1 MSDLSQLDVFFSVQT
16 FHEEQL
22 RDKTVVISDVLRAT
36 STIVTALANGAQKVI
51 PVGDMGEASRIA
63 QSVDSDNYLLCGEKD
78 GIKIDGYDLGNSP
91 LEYTS
96 EAISG
101 KSLIFNTTNGTKA
114 IKKSMSA
121 AELFIASFH
130 NLDAVVDA
138 LRETENEIV
147 IVCSGWK
154 GRLSLEDLLL
164 AGNIIFNLTGGQ
176 LQPDAR
182 DGAKVAFTIYEKFGN
197 DLESVIFH
205 SNHAARLK
213 ELVVDTQ
220 DISYCCQINMT
231 RVLPVLKE
239 GIITNR
245 HVKETK

>member
-16 FHEEQL
+16 FNEEQL
-22 RDKTVVISDVLRAT
+22 RNKTVVISDVLRAT
-36 STIVTALANGAQKVI
+36 STIVTAIANGAEKII
-51 PVGDMGEASRIA
+51 PVGDMGEASKLS
-63 QSVDSDNYLLCGEKD
+63 QNVDSDNFLLCGEKD
-78 GIKIDGYDLGNSP
+78 GVKIEGYDLGNSP

-96 EAISG
+96 EAIRG

-121 AELFIASFH
+121 DEMYIASFH

-138 LRETENEIV
+138 LRNTANEIV

-164 AGNIIFNLTGGQ
+164 AGNIIFKLVDGRLKQ
-176 LQPDAR
+176 DAR
-182 DGAKVAFTIYEKFGN
+182 DSAKVAFTIFEKFGN
-197 DLESVIFH
+197 DLESVIMN

-213 ELVVDTQ
+213 GLVVDTQ
-220 DISYCCQINMT
+220 DISYCCKVNT
-231 RVLPVLKE
+231 TDVLPVLKE

-245 HVKETK
+245 HVEKT